1 MSFTLHQLQ
10 IFAKVAEYKSM
21 TKAAE
26 ALDMSQ
32 PSVSIQM
39 KKLEEHMGL
48 ELFEVIGKQLY
59 LTEAGRSLWVT
70 QKRLSQEL
78 DHLDM
83 TFDKLKGSTTGS
95 LHIAAVSTA
104 KYIMPYIL
112 GSFRKPHQDIAISM
126 NVSNRAEVIEELRS
140 NACDFAVFTQL
151 PDDLELDTLEFI
163 DHPLVL
169 AAPPEHP
176 LIGQSLQWE
185 DLKDENFIYREKGSG
200 TRMMMEK
207 LMSKHKIPLQP
218 VMELSTNE
226 AVKQAIMA
234 GIGISLISEVSLT
247 LERELG
253 YIAELEVCG
262 LPLHTSWKLVHLKDK
277 QLSPLAQTFKQFIST
292 IQPNDILPF
301 NNHLDHLKSKLNP

>member
-10 IFAKVAEYKSM
+10 VFAKVAEHKSM

-26 ALDMSQ
+26 ALGMSQ

-59 LTEAGRSLWVT
+59 LTEAGRSLWAS
-70 QKRLSQEL
+70 QKRVAEEL
-78 DHLDM
+78 EHLDM
-83 TFDKLKGSTTGS
+83 TFDQLKGSTTGS
-95 LHIAAVSTA
+95 LRIAAVSTA

-112 GSFRKPHQDIAISM
+112 GSFRKPHQDIAINM
-126 NVSNRAEVIEELRS
+126 KVSNRADVIEELRN

-151 PDDLELDTLEFI
+151 PDDLDLETLEFI

-176 LIGQSLQWE
+176 LIGQAIQWE
-185 DLKDENFIYREKGSG
+185 DLKNENFIYREKGSG
-200 TRMMMEK
+200 TRMMMERLLK
-207 LMSKHKIPLQP
+207 KHQIPLQP

-262 LPLHTSWKLVHLKDK
+262 LPIHSSWKLVHLRDK
-277 QLSPLAQTFKQFIST
+277 QLSPLAQTFKDFISA
-292 IQPNDILPF
+292 INPDQILPF
-301 NNHLDHLKSKLNP
+301 TTHLDHLKSKLNP